1 MQVQRASS
9 HVPVHLLGHRT
20 QTQTKQS
27 MIHFSGETGAATTE
41 RETQLVANFVPAAAL
56 AGVVS
61 G

>member
-1 MQVQRASS
+1 MQVQRAAS

-41 RETQLVANFVPAAAL
+41 RETQLVANFVPAAAQ
-56 AGVVS
+56 A
-61 G
+61 